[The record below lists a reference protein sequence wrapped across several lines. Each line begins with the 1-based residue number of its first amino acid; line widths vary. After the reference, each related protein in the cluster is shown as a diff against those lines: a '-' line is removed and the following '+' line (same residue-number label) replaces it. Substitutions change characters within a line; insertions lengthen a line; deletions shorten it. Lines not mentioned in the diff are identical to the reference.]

1 MRARIDELLG
11 KSAKE
16 MSISKERLTLM
27 LLEDRRVAHEKGQA
41 AAAGAITERLGKLHG
56 FTFDAAKQGDPLTA
70 ASLKVENLID
80 FKLANKRYGVAD
92 LSGPSG

>member
-16 MSISKERLTLM
+16 ISITKAHLTWM

-56 FTFDAAKQGDPLTA
+56 FGFDPAKQGDSPA
-70 ASLKVENLID
+70 PPNPHWNAEVID
-80 FKLANKRYGVAD
+80 FRAANERYR
-92 LSGPSG
+92 